1 MTSANKATVVYIQ
14 ESQSPVEKRHGLN
27 LMISMLS
34 QRKDA
39 DGKML
44 LHKSVY
50 QMAEIFVMMDITQ
63 LPDADS

>member
-1 MTSANKATVVYIQ
+1 V
-14 ESQSPVEKRHGLN
+14 
-27 LMISMLS
+27 LS

-50 QMAEIFVMMDITQ
+50 QMADIFVMMDTTQ
-63 LPDADS
+63 LPDADQLMKLIEVHPHDDIPPDVKRRFL